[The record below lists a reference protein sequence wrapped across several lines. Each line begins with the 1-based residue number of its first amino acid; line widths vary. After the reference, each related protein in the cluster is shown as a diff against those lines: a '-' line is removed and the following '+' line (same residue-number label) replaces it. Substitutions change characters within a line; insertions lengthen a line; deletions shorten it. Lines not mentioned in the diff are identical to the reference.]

1 PAAVVGESEML
12 HLQLK
17 ASATSQVVTFGTNF
31 TIPSNE
37 FTSTWTSP
45 NVNGLVNDFYFQST
59 GSNGWVEV
67 AGPNIV
73 AAGTITGVTA
83 GAGMSG
89 GGTSGNVTLTAGSA
103 AVTGAVKSN
112 GSGTY
117 GQAAAS
123 DLSNGVTGSGAVVL
137 AASPTLTTPQ
147 LGVATVTTLAGKNA
161 ISSITLGAA
170 AQVGTGATAVCNTGH
185 VCDSVSGEVLLTTGT
200 GTLSAG
206 LIYTINF
213 ADTRANAPNCVVSI
227 IEKSGPAFGTNPL
240 STTTTSSLS
249 VTGIAA
255 LTASTAYT
263 EDYICGGD

>member
-1 PAAVVGESEML
+1 LDIIPASASAPTCAQPAAGDVSGL
-12 HLQLK
+12 A
-17 ASATSQVVTFGTNF
+17 ASATTDTTNAANISSGTLAAAR
-31 TIPSNE
+31 
-37 FTSTWTSP
+37 
-45 NVNGLVNDFYFQST
+45 G
-59 GSNGWVEV
+59 G
-67 AGPNIV
+67 
-73 AAGTITGVTA
+73 AGTITGALKGNGAGVVSQA
-83 GAGMSG
+83 GA
-89 GGTSGNVTLTAGSA
+89 A
-103 AVTGAVKSN
+103 
-112 GSGTY
+112 
-117 GQAAAS
+117 
-123 DLSNGVTGSGAVVL
+123 DLSNGVSGSGAVVL
-137 AASPTLTTPQ
+137 ATSPTLTTPT

-213 ADTRANAPNCVVSI
+213 ADTRAGSPNCVVSI
-227 IEKSGPAFGTNPL
+227 VQKAGPAFGTNPL

-263 EDYICGGD
+263 EDYICGGN